1 MSVRTVQLLAKQQ
14 KLLAD
19 PDIWYDKDISELVEK
34 HSACIDAASKQVSI
48 EHQLIDK
55 IRNNEKCTEPN
66 ITELLTANYNFLM
79 LHEEFINLY
88 RLCKQKIKKFDRIA
102 VLLVGHYRTFTICQ
116 PYMINFFNLIA
127 DTVDYYF
134 VSWSQSD
141 YQTSPIVQSGL
152 DTIKNLRYNED
163 INLYFGNLLKGVK
176 LVDVNDSPYYSQ
188 TSLPLGLYRVIN
200 LTYLSAIAQKL
211 KKDYEEKNNF
221 VYDQVIETRPDLLLM
236 RTGSSLHKCYNNEVI
251 MSRDIVN
258 PTFHSG
264 NWYWR
269 STSATNDLLANRHG
283 FFESIIKNLDYQ
295 NRQDYDSFH
304 SVLQSYFLKN
314 QFDLVS
320 AGDGDMTA
328 ILSAADIFDK
338 LNKI

>member
-1 MSVRTVQLLAKQQ
+1 MSVRTVQLLEKQQ

-19 PDIWYDKDISELVEK
+19 PDIWYNQDLDKLVEK
-34 HSACIDAASKQVSI
+34 HRACIDAASKQALT
-48 EHQLIDK
+48 ENRLIDK
-55 IRNNEKCTEPN
+55 MKNNEKCTESD
-66 ITELLTANYNFLM
+66 IIELLTANYNFLM
-79 LHEEFINLY
+79 LHEEFINLH
-88 RLCKQKIKKFDRIA
+88 RLYKQKIKKFDRIA
-102 VLLVGHYRTFTICQ
+102 VLLVGHYRTFPICQ

-134 VSWSQSD
+134 VSWGESD

-176 LVDVNDSPYYSQ
+176 LVDVNDSPYYFQ

-200 LTYLSAIAQKL
+200 LTYLSVIAQKL

-221 VYDQVIETRPDLLLM
+221 VYDQVIETRPDLLLF
-236 RTGSSLHKCYNNEVI
+236 RSGSALHKCYNNEVI

-258 PTFHSG
+258 PIFHSG

-269 STSATNDLLANRHG
+269 STSATNDLLANRYN
-283 FFESIIKNLDYQ
+283 FFESIIKNSNYQ
-295 NRQDYDSFH
+295 QEYDSFH

-314 QFDLVS
+314 QFDLVP
-320 AGDGDMTA
+320 AGDGDMIA
-328 ILSAADIFDK
+328 ILSAADIVDR